1 MTLTPARRKELKAQA
16 HGLDPVVLIGGNGLT
31 SAVLKEIDASLTAH
45 ELIKVHVAGED
56 RDSRAAMMTEICGA
70 LGAESV
76 QLIGRM
82 LVLFRER
89 PEEPPRAPTRPRGR
103 RGPRSTKRSFQND
116 E

>member
-1 MTLTPARRKELKAQA
+1 MTLTPIRRKELKAQA

-31 SAVLKEIDASLTAH
+31 AAVLKEIDVSLKAH

-56 RDSRAAMMTEICGA
+56 RESRTTMMNEICGA

-82 LVLFRER
+82 LVLYREKPEAATRVTAKPRR
-89 PEEPPRAPTRPRGR
+89 PK
-103 RGPRSTKRSFQND
+103 GPRPTKRAFQNK